1 MAEISAKSVME
12 LRKSTG
18 LGMMDCKQ
26 ALKETDGDI
35 EKAVEYLRKK
45 GMAAV
50 EKRAGREATDG
61 LIVSYIHPGSRLGVL
76 VEVNCET
83 DFVARTDDFQQFA
96 RDVSMHIAASQPLA
110 VKREDIE
117 TELLEKERAI
127 YSEQAKN
134 EGKPENIAEKIVQGR
149 IEKFYQENCLME
161 QNFVKNPD
169 QTIEQM
175 ITELTLPISLYVKEL
190 QPEQRLPHHDL
201 QNQELL

>member
-50 EKRAGREATDG
+50 EKRAGRDATDG

-83 DFVARTDDFQQFA
+83 DFVARTEDFQQFA
-96 RDVSMHIAASQPLA
+96 SDVSMHIAASQPLA
-110 VKREDIE
+110 IKREDIE
-117 TELLEKERAI
+117 AELIERERGI
-127 YSEQAKN
+127 YLEQAKN
-134 EGKPENIAEKIVQGR
+134 EGKPEQIAEKIVQGR
-149 IEKFYQENCLME
+149 VEKFYQENCLME
-161 QNFVKNPD
+161 QPFVKNPD

-175 ITELTLPISLYVKEL
+175 ITDLTAKIGEKIGVSRFSCF
-190 QPEQRLPHHDL
+190 RLG
-201 QNQELL
+201 E